1 MRRQI
6 LKRLETLE
14 RAADTE
20 VFANALVY
28 PIAYYLGGA
37 KHVSE
42 APRAIARALG
52 YHDLEELCR
61 ALVALLRQ
69 PLYSLGC
76 PSDLPARA
84 GEAQRELFAKFGYDS
99 RPTPIYLIY
108 GDRPRPSPAF
118 ADAAYRIVATL
129 PDEWRAAI
137 KSAHREGCET
147 EAMADEILQTLDR
160 AIRGESKYAR
170 RTKPRQRD
178 RPEGK

>member
-37 KHVSE
+37 KHESE

-52 YHDLEELCR
+52 YHDLEELCQ

-69 PLYSLGC
+69 PLS
-76 PSDLPARA
+76 SDMRARA
-84 GEAQRELFAKFGYDS
+84 AEAQRELLAKFGYDP

-137 KSAHREGCET
+137 KSAHRERCE
-147 EAMADEILQTLDR
+147 AKARQTKS
-160 AIRGESKYAR
+160 SKYLTELLEEMLAVLNR
-170 RTKPRQRD
+170 ANATGPKANKKVRKP
-178 RPEGK
+178 